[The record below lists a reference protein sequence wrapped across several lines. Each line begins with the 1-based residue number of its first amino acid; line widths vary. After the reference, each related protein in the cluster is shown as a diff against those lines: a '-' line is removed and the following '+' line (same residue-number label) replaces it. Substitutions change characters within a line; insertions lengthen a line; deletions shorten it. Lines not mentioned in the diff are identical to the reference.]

1 MDVVEKDYINK
12 FLVYLRDADDVL
24 AVVKYFVCQ
33 FVSLMIQFSSKFV
46 KKEIFL
52 IVMYLGR
59 SPRTYLSCLTSS
71 HLFFYGDN

>member
-46 KKEIFL
+46 LKRK
-52 IVMYLGR
+52 Y
-59 SPRTYLSCLTSS
+59 S
-71 HLFFYGDN
+71 